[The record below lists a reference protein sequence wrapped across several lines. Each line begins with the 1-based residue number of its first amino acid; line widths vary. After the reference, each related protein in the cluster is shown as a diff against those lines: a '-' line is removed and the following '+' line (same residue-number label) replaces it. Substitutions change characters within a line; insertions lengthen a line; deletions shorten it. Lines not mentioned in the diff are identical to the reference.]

1 MTVEARGMMYSAS
14 YKRYVVGLLLVV
26 YICNYVDRQILALL
40 MEPIR
45 REFRLSDTQLGFLS
59 GPAFVLFYA
68 TMGIPIAR
76 YADRKNRV
84 TIISVSI
91 AIWSGMVMLS
101 GVAGSFWH
109 LLLARVGVGI
119 GEAGC
124 TPSAQSLISDYCS
137 PTERT
142 RALSIY
148 LLGLPLGVLVS
159 YLLGGWINQAF
170 GWRMAFMAVGF
181 PGLILAGL
189 VKRTIQE
196 PPRYRSDNTVAVT
209 KNRVPIGVVFA
220 TLWRRKALRHLTIA
234 FAIVGTVAASTLA
247 WLPAFFIRS
256 HGMATGELGTW
267 LAPVTGIGG
276 GVGIWLGGFLA
287 TRYGAHDARIQVR
300 LLALSALLVAP
311 MLEVALLWPGK
322 HMALLLF
329 LPANLLMFFSLAP
342 LYSLVQGLCDIRM
355 RATMVAVV
363 MFIQLLFG
371 GGVGGQL
378 VGVLS
383 DALTS
388 IAHGGALRWAMV
400 MTSLAAPWAS
410 VHFWLAGRSI
420 KQDLIEASSE
430 VVPTYA

>member
-1 MTVEARGMMYSAS
+1 MTGEARGTLYSAS
-14 YKRYVVGLLLVV
+14 YKRYVIGLLLVV

-59 GPAFVLFYA
+59 GPAFVLLYA

-76 YADRKNRV
+76 YADRRNRV
-84 TIISVSI
+84 TIISLSI

-101 GVAGSFWH
+101 GFAGNFWH

-137 PTERT
+137 PIERT

-170 GWRMAFMAVGF
+170 GWRMAFMAVGL
-181 PGLILAGL
+181 PGLILAWL

-196 PPRYRSDNTVAVT
+196 PPRYRNDNTVAVT
-209 KNRVPIGVVFA
+209 KTRVPIGVVFA
-220 TLWRRKALRHLTIA
+220 TLWRRRALRHLTIA

-247 WLPAFFIRS
+247 WLPAFFIRT

-287 TRYGAHDARIQVR
+287 TRYGAHDARDRKSTR
-300 LLALSALLVAP
+300 LNSSHSDLS
-311 MLEVALLWPGK
+311 
-322 HMALLLF
+322 
-329 LPANLLMFFSLAP
+329 
-342 LYSLVQGLCDIRM
+342 RM
-355 RATMVAVV
+355 
-363 MFIQLLFG
+363 
-371 GGVGGQL
+371 
-378 VGVLS
+378 
-383 DALTS
+383 
-388 IAHGGALRWAMV
+388 
-400 MTSLAAPWAS
+400 P
-410 VHFWLAGRSI
+410 
-420 KQDLIEASSE
+420 SS
-430 VVPTYA
+430 A

>member
-1 MTVEARGMMYSAS
+1 MTVEARGTMYSAY

-59 GPAFVLFYA
+59 GPAFVLLYA

-84 TIISVSI
+84 TIISISI

-101 GVAGSFWH
+101 GFAGSFWH

-159 YLLGGWINQAF
+159 YLLGGWINQVF

-181 PGLILAGL
+181 PGLILALL

-196 PPRYRSDNTVAVT
+196 PPRYRSDNSVAVT

-247 WLPAFFIRS
+247 WLPAFFIRT

-300 LLALSALLVAP
+300 LLAVSALLVAP
-311 MLEVALLWPGK
+311 MLVLALLWPGK
-322 HMALLLF
+322 HVALLLF
-329 LPANLLMFFSLAP
+329 LPANLLMFFNLAP
-342 LYSLVQGLCDIRM
+342 LYSLIQGLCDIRM

-388 IAHGGALRWAMV
+388 IAHSEALRWALV
-400 MTSLAAPWAS
+400 ITALAAPWAS

-430 VVPTYA
+430 VIPTYA